1 MGIWS
6 SMVRDNQFQPQDVP
20 RFEAKLFFE
29 GDRRRRQYE
38 QFGVLL
44 FLATVIATA
53 GIIANS
59 TATVIGA
66 MIVAPLM
73 TPIMATTAALT
84 MGQVGRA
91 VRSLALVGFGVLFVI
106 GLSGLLGWLYQGVVE
121 FRVNP
126 QITGRVSPTV
136 VDLIAALASGAA
148 GAFCMSR
155 EDISD
160 SLAGVAIAISLV
172 PPLCVVGLSMQ
183 AGYSEEAHGAM
194 LLFATNFLS
203 ILLAGGA
210 VLAILGLNK
219 AANARIIGSARR
231 NAYMAIGLATLM
243 VSVPLVATGRQAT
256 ANFLGQQQSSAFVEG
271 WLEGSSYANEGVNYL
286 GNTVRVTISGAGD
299 PPSFDNLVQG
309 LRSQLRRPVVVSLKV
324 VPAEEFV
331 SQ

>member
-1 MGIWS
+1 MGVWS
-6 SMVRDNQFQPQDVP
+6 NMIRDNQFQPQDVP
-20 RFEAKLFFE
+20 RFEGKLFFE
-29 GDRRRRQYE
+29 GDRRRRQFE

-44 FLATVIATA
+44 VLATIIATA

-84 MGQVGRA
+84 MGQVQRA
-91 VRSLALVGFGVLFVI
+91 ARALALVGIGVISVIGMSALLGLLYTGVLD
-106 GLSGLLGWLYQGVVE
+106 
-121 FRVNP
+121 FRTNP
-126 QITGRVSPTV
+126 QVTGRVSPTV

-183 AGYSEEAHGAM
+183 AGYTDEALGAM
-194 LLFATNFLS
+194 LLFVTNFLS

-219 AANARIIGSARR
+219 AANARITGPARR
-231 NAYMAIGLATLM
+231 NAYLAIGLATII
-243 VSVPLVATGRQAT
+243 VSVPLIATGRQAT
-256 ANFLGQQQSSAFVEG
+256 VNFLGQQQSSVVVDE
-271 WLEGSSYANEGVNYL
+271 WLEGSDYLNEGVTYQ
-286 GNTVRVTISGAGD
+286 GDTVRVVITGVGQ
-299 PPSFDNLVQG
+299 PPAFDGLVQA
-309 LRSQLRRPVVVSLKV
+309 LRSELRRPVVVSLKV

-331 SQ
+331 SE

>member
-1 MGIWS
+1 MSVFS
-6 SMVRDNQFQPQDVP
+6 SMVRDNQFQPQDVQ

-29 GDRRRRQYE
+29 GDRRRRQLE
-38 QFGVLL
+38 QFSVLL
-44 FLATVIATA
+44 LLATIIATA

-84 MGQVGRA
+84 MGQIGRA
-91 VRSLALVGFGVLFVI
+91 TRALTLVGIGVVFVI
-106 GLSGLLGWLYQGVVE
+106 GLSAVLGWLYRGIVD
-121 FRVNP
+121 FGANP

-172 PPLCVVGLSMQ
+172 PPLCVVGLSAQ
-183 AGYSEEAHGAM
+183 AGYTDQALGAL
-194 LLFATNFLS
+194 LLFVTNFLS

-210 VLAILGLNK
+210 VLVILGLNK
-219 AANARIIGSARR
+219 AANANVTGPARR
-231 NAYMAIGLATLM
+231 NAYLAIGLATLL
-243 VSVPLVATGRQAT
+243 VSVPLIATGRQAT
-256 ANFLGQQQSSAFVEG
+256 ASFLGQQQSKVIVDG
-271 WLEGSSYANEGVNYL
+271 WLKGSDYANESVVYQGD
-286 GNTVRVTISGAGD
+286 TVRVVITGD
-299 PPSFDNLVQG
+299 GNPPAFETLVQA
-309 LRSQLRRPVVVSLKV
+309 LRTQLRRPVVVSVKV

>member
-1 MGIWS
+1 MGVLS

-29 GDRRRRQYE
+29 GERRRRQYE
-38 QFGVLL
+38 QFGILL

-53 GIIANS
+53 GIIADS

-84 MGQVGRA
+84 MGQATRA
-91 VRSLALVGFGVLFVI
+91 ARALALVALGVICVI
-106 GLSGLLGWLYQGVVE
+106 GLSALLGWLYQGVID
-121 FRVNP
+121 FRNNP
-126 QITGRVSPTV
+126 QILGRVSPTV

-183 AGYSEEAHGAM
+183 AGYPQEAIGAM
-194 LLFATNFLS
+194 LLFTTNFLS

-210 VLAILGLNK
+210 VLALLGLNK
-219 AANARIIGSARR
+219 AASALIVGPGRR
-231 NAYMAIGLATLM
+231 NAYVAIALATLL
-243 VSVPLVATGRQAT
+243 VSVPLIATGRRAT
-256 ANFLGQQQSSAFVEG
+256 QNFLGQQQSVVVVDN
-271 WLEGSSYANEGVNYL
+271 WLDGSGYISEGVL
-286 GNTVRVTISGAGD
+286 FQGNMIRVVITGFGE
-299 PPSFDNLVQG
+299 PPQFDSLVQN
-309 LRSQLRRPVVVSLKV
+309 LRSELRRPVGVTLKV
-324 VPAEEFV
+324 VPAQEFV

>member
-1 MGIWS
+1 MNAFS
-6 SMVRDNQFQPQDVP
+6 SMMRDNQFQPQDVS
-20 RFEAKLFFE
+20 RFEGKLFFE
-29 GDRRRRQYE
+29 GERRRRQYE

-53 GIIANS
+53 GIVANS

-84 MGQVGRA
+84 MGQPVRAGRA
-91 VRSLALVGFGVLFVI
+91 LLLVGIGVISVV
-106 GLSGLLGWLYQGVVE
+106 GLSALMGWIYTGVID
-121 FRVNP
+121 FRTNP

-136 VDLIAALASGAA
+136 VDLVAALASGAA

-172 PPLCVVGLSMQ
+172 PPLCVVGLSLQ
-183 AGYSEEAHGAM
+183 AGYPDEALGAL
-194 LLFATNFLS
+194 LLFTTNFLS

-219 AANARIIGSARR
+219 AANARITGPARR
-231 NAYMAIGLATLM
+231 NAYLAIGLAMLI

-256 ANFLGQQQSSAFVEG
+256 ANFIGQQQSNAIVDG
-271 WLEGSSYANEGVNYL
+271 WLEGSGYVNEGVAYQ
-286 GNTVRVTISGAGD
+286 GNAVRVVITGAGD
-299 PPSFDNLVQG
+299 PPAFESLVET
-309 LRSQLRRPVVVSLKV
+309 LRTQLRRPVVVSLKV

>member
-1 MGIWS
+1 MSFLS

-20 RFEAKLFFE
+20 RFEGKLFFE

-38 QFGVLL
+38 QFAILL
-44 FLATVIATA
+44 LLATIIATA

-84 MGQVGRA
+84 MGQTQRA
-91 VRSLALVGFGVLFVI
+91 ARALALVGIGVASVI
-106 GLSGLLGWLYQGVVE
+106 GLSALLGWLYQGVID
-121 FRVNP
+121 FRLNP

-183 AGYSEEAHGAM
+183 AGYPEEALGAL
-194 LLFATNFLS
+194 LLFTTNFLS

-210 VLAILGLNK
+210 VLALLGLNK
-219 AANARIIGSARR
+219 AANARITGPARR
-231 NAYMAIGLATLM
+231 NAYLAISLATLL
-243 VSVPLVATGRQAT
+243 VSVPLIATGRQAT
-256 ANFLGQQQSSAFVEG
+256 ANFLGQQQSTAVVNG
-271 WLEGSSYANEGVNYL
+271 WLDGSGYVSEGVFYQ
-286 GNTVRVTISGAGD
+286 GDAIRVVITGSGQ
-299 PPSFDNLVQG
+299 PPQFDSLVQG
-309 LRSQLRRPVVVSLKV
+309 LRSQLRRPVVVTLKI

>member
-1 MGIWS
+1 MSVIS

-29 GDRRRRQYE
+29 GDRRRRQFE
-38 QFGVLL
+38 QFIVLL
-44 FLATVIATA
+44 TLATIIATA

-84 MGQVGRA
+84 MGQVNRA
-91 VRSLALVGFGVLFVI
+91 TRSLALVGFGVIFVI
-106 GLSGLLGWLYQGVVE
+106 GLSALLGWLYSGVVD
-121 FRVNP
+121 FRLNP
-126 QITGRVSPTV
+126 QITGRVSPTM

-183 AGYSEEAHGAM
+183 AGYPEEAIGAM
-194 LLFATNFLS
+194 LLFVTNFLS

-219 AANARIIGSARR
+219 AANARIIGPARR
-231 NAYMAIGLATLM
+231 NAYLAIGLATLL

-256 ANFLGQQQSSAFVEG
+256 ANFIGQQQSQTVVDR
-271 WLEGSSYANEGVNYL
+271 WLEGSSYIGEGVTYQ
-286 GNTVRVTISGAGD
+286 GNTVRVVITGAGRT
-299 PPSFDNLVQG
+299 PPFNNLVEA
-309 LRSQLRRPVVVSLKV
+309 LRTQLGREVAVSLKV

>member
-1 MGIWS
+1 
-6 SMVRDNQFQPQDVP
+6 MVRDNQFQPQDVP

-29 GDRRRRQYE
+29 GDRRRRQFE

-44 FLATVIATA
+44 VLATVIATA

-84 MGQVGRA
+84 MGQVERA
-91 VRSLALVGFGVLFVI
+91 ARALALVGIGVVSVIGMSALLGLLYTGVL
-106 GLSGLLGWLYQGVVE
+106 E

-183 AGYSEEAHGAM
+183 AGYPDEALGAM
-194 LLFATNFLS
+194 LLFITNFLS

-219 AANARIIGSARR
+219 AANARVTGSARR
-231 NAYMAIGLATLM
+231 NAYVAIGLATLL

-256 ANFLGQQQSSAFVEG
+256 VNFLGQQQSVGVVDE
-271 WLEGSSYANEGVNYL
+271 WLEGSSYINEGVAYQ
-286 GNTVRVTISGAGD
+286 GNTVKVVITGSGQ
-299 PPSFDNLVQG
+299 PPVFDSLVQG
-309 LRSQLRRPVVVSLKV
+309 LRTGLRRPVIVNLKV
-324 VPAEEFV
+324 VPAQEFV
-331 SQ
+331 SE